1 MNWLAEVWLLYA
13 ATCSAAGWLFSFF
26 HILNAPAYFVLH
38 IFFFLFISLLYR
50 SQLKH
55 LFRLRTLH
63 KIRARFFPA
72 RRSHEHPLSLRR
84 LPPASFSLL
93 AFLALLAGSIYSPNN
108 FDALT
113 YRLPRV
119 LCWLQDNGWSWIHT
133 INVRLNNRATGFEWL
148 IAPQLSLLH
157 TDRFLFLLNYFSF
170 LFLPGL
176 LFCLLRE
183 CRAQARTAWL
193 WMWLFPTGY
202 GYLLQ
207 SSSICNDA
215 FATVYALS
223 ATTLVLRF
231 AHHRK
236 TRDLLFCLLSCAL
249 LTGAKASNLPLLL
262 PVFLLLIFSWKS
274 LLHAWRPILAITPA
288 LFLASLIPVAYLNW
302 KYCSDWTGTRLE
314 PPRFVSAPWIGLV
327 GNFGQTIAQNFSPPV
342 LPNARALDATL
353 QSLLPSFIREPLRL
367 DFEGGFTFGL
377 GELPTEASGLGFG
390 VSLCLLIASIMSLN
404 QWPLLWRTR
413 NLPIRIFLISAPLT
427 LVWFFTKT
435 ALAGISRVVL
445 PYFPIALA
453 FLLAAS
459 NWPRLHRSRLFT
471 LTVLLNLFL
480 AILTIVIDPSRPLW
494 PAQTLLSHSTS
505 SPLIEK
511 LRTRALSVYANYG
524 SRSDVFSPLRQL
536 LPPAVSEVG
545 FFNGG
550 DDPVSSLWKPYGS
563 LIVREV
569 TPKDNLAS
577 LQARGLHYIFAGE
590 RGLRENLSQTIEQW
604 ATDLHGSIVA
614 TAILHPS
621 VSRGAERWVLVL
633 LPAP

>member
-1 MNWLAEVWLLYA
+1 MPFCLEIWLLYA
-13 ATCSAAGWLFSFF
+13 ATCSAAGWILSYFRILNPPAYLALHALFITSIWFFYRTPLQKFF
-26 HILNAPAYFVLH
+26 HLG
-38 IFFFLFISLLYR
+38 
-50 SQLKH
+50 
-55 LFRLRTLH
+55 TLH
-63 KIRARFFPA
+63 KIKARFFPA
-72 RRSHEHPLSLRR
+72 RRSYENSLSLRR
-84 LPPASFSLL
+84 LLPASFFLV

-119 LCWLQDNGWSWIHT
+119 LYWLQDNGWSWLHT

-157 TDRFLFLLNYFSF
+157 TDRLLFLLNYFSF
-170 LFLPGL
+170 LLLPGL

-223 ATTLVLRF
+223 ATTLGLRF
-231 AHHRK
+231 SHHRK

-274 LLHAWRPILAITPA
+274 VLHAWRSILAITPP
-288 LFLASLIPVAYLNW
+288 LVFASLIPVAYLNW
-302 KYCSDWTGTRLE
+302 KNCGDWTGTRLE
-314 PPRFVSAPWIGLV
+314 TSRFVSTAWIGIV
-327 GNFGQTIAQNFSPPV
+327 GNFGQTLAQNFSPPV
-342 LPNARALDATL
+342 LPNARALDSAL
-353 QSLLPSFIREPLRL
+353 QSLLPSFIREPIRL

-390 VSLCLLIASIMSLN
+390 VSLCLLVALIMSLN
-404 QWPLLWRTR
+404 QWPLFWRTC
-413 NLPIRIFLISAPLT
+413 NLPMRIFLITGPLS
-427 LVWFFTKT
+427 LIWFFTKT
-435 ALAGISRVVL
+435 AIAGISRVVL

-453 FLLAAS
+453 FILAAS
-459 NWPRLHRSRLFT
+459 NWPRLHRSRFFR

-494 PAQTLLSHSTS
+494 PAQTVLSHSTS

-511 LRTRALSVYANYG
+511 LRNRALSVYANYG
-524 SRSDVFSPLRQL
+524 SRSDVFASLRQL
-536 LPPAVSEVG
+536 LPPNVSEIG

-550 DDPVSSLWKPYGS
+550 DDPISSLWKPYGS

-590 RGLRENLSQTIEQW
+590 RGLRENLPQTIEQW
-604 ATDLHGSIVA
+604 TTNLHASVVA
-614 TAILHPS
+614 TTILYPA
-621 VSRGAERWVLVL
+621 VSRGAEVWVLIL
-633 LPAP
+633 IP

>member
-1 MNWLAEVWLLYA
+1 MSFCLEIWLLYA

-26 HILNAPAYFVLH
+26 HILNGPAYLILH
-38 IFFFLFISLLYR
+38 IIFFIFISLLYR

-63 KIRARFFPA
+63 KIKARFFPA
-72 RRSHEHPLSLRR
+72 RRSYEHSFSLRR
-84 LPPASFSLL
+84 LLPASFLLL
-93 AFLALLAGSIYSPNN
+93 AFLALIAGCIYSPNN

-119 LCWLQDNGWSWIHT
+119 LYWLQDNGWSWLHT

-157 TDRFLFLLNYFSF
+157 TDRLLFLLNYFSF
-170 LFLPGL
+170 LLLPGL
-176 LFCLLRE
+176 LFCLLRQ
-183 CRAQARTAWL
+183 CRAQPRTAWL

-215 FATVYALS
+215 FATAYALS
-223 ATTLVLRF
+223 ATTLALRF
-231 AHHRK
+231 ARENK

-274 LLHAWRPILAITPA
+274 LLHAWRPLLAIILP
-288 LFLASLIPVAYLNW
+288 LILASLIPAAYLNW
-302 KYCSDWTGTRLE
+302 KYCGDWTGTRLE
-314 PPRFVSAPWIGLV
+314 SSRFVSAPWIGLV
-327 GNFGQTIAQNFSPPV
+327 GNFGQTLAHNFTPPV
-342 LPNARALDATL
+342 LPNARALDSAL

-390 VSLCLLIASIMSLN
+390 VSLCLLVASIISLS
-404 QWPLLWRTR
+404 QWPFYWRKC

-445 PYFPIALA
+445 PYFPIVLA
-453 FLLAAS
+453 FILAAS
-459 NWPRLHRSRLFT
+459 NWPRFHRSRLFR

-524 SRSDVFSPLRQL
+524 SRSDVFSPLRQI

-590 RGLRENLSQTIEQW
+590 RGLHENLSQTIEQW
-604 ATDLHGSIVA
+604 TINLRGSIVA
-614 TAILHPS
+614 TTILYPA
-621 VSRGAERWVLVL
+621 VSRGPEAWVLVL
-633 LPAP
+633 IP

>member
-1 MNWLAEVWLLYA
+1 MW
-13 ATCSAAGWLFSFF
+13 
-26 HILNAPAYFVLH
+26 VL
-38 IFFFLFISLLYR
+38 
-50 SQLKH
+50 
-55 LFRLRTLH
+55 
-63 KIRARFFPA
+63 
-72 RRSHEHPLSLRR
+72 
-84 LPPASFSLL
+84 
-93 AFLALLAGSIYSPNN
+93 
-108 FDALT
+108 
-113 YRLPRV
+113 
-119 LCWLQDNGWSWIHT
+119 
-133 INVRLNNRATGFEWL
+133 
-148 IAPQLSLLH
+148 
-157 TDRFLFLLNYFSF
+157 
-170 LFLPGL
+170 
-176 LFCLLRE
+176 
-183 CRAQARTAWL
+183 
-193 WMWLFPTGY
+193 PTGY

-223 ATTLVLRF
+223 ATTLALRF
-231 AHHRK
+231 ARDYK

-274 LLHAWRPILAITPA
+274 LLHVWRPILAITPA
-288 LFLASLIPVAYLNW
+288 LILVSLTPVAYLNW
-302 KYCSDWTGTRLE
+302 KYCGDWTGTRLE
-314 PPRFVSAPWIGLV
+314 TSRFVSAPWIGLV
-327 GNFGQTIAQNFSPPV
+327 GNFGQNLAQNFSPPV

-404 QWPLLWRTR
+404 QWPLYWRTC
-413 NLPIRIFLISAPLT
+413 NLPIRIFLISCPLA

-435 ALAGISRVVL
+435 AIAGISRVVL

-453 FLLAAS
+453 FILAAS
-459 NWPRLHRSRLFT
+459 NWPRLHRSRLFR

-494 PAQTLLSHSTS
+494 PAQTLLSHSIS

-569 TPKDNLAS
+569 TSKDNLTS

-604 ATDLHGSIVA
+604 TTNLRASIVA
-614 TAILHPS
+614 TTILYPA
-621 VSRGAERWVLVL
+621 VSRGPEVWVLIL
-633 LPAP
+633 IP

>member
-1 MNWLAEVWLLYA
+1 MPFCLEIWLLYA
-13 ATCSAAGWLFSFF
+13 ATCSAAGWILSYFR
-26 HILNAPAYFVLH
+26 ILNAPAYLAVH
-38 IFFFLFISLLYR
+38 FLFLTSICFFYR
-50 SQLKH
+50 TPLQKF
-55 LFRLRTLH
+55 FRLDTLH
-63 KIRARFFPA
+63 KTKARFFPS

-84 LPPASFSLL
+84 LLPASFFLL

-119 LCWLQDNGWSWIHT
+119 LYWLQDNGWSWLHT

-157 TDRFLFLLNYFSF
+157 TDRLLFFLNYLSF

-176 LFCLLRE
+176 LYCLLRE
-183 CRAQARTAWL
+183 CRAQARTAWF

-207 SSSICNDA
+207 AGSICNDA
-215 FATVYALS
+215 FATAYALS
-223 ATTLVLRF
+223 ATTLALRF
-231 AHHRK
+231 ARHRK
-236 TRDLLFCLLSCAL
+236 TRDLLFCLISCAL

-262 PVFLLLIFSWKS
+262 PVFLLLIFSWKT
-274 LLHAWRPILAITPA
+274 LLHAWRPLLAITLP
-288 LFLASLIPVAYLNW
+288 LIFASLIPAAYLNW
-302 KYCSDWTGTRLE
+302 KYCGDWTGTRLE
-314 PPRFVSAPWIGLV
+314 TSRFVSAPWIGLV
-327 GNFGQTIAQNFSPPV
+327 GNFGQTLAQNFSPTV
-342 LPNARALDATL
+342 LPNARALDSTL
-353 QSLLPSFIREPLRL
+353 QSFLPSSIREPLRL

-390 VSLCLLIASIMSLN
+390 LSLLLLIASIFSIPS
-404 QWPLLWRTR
+404 WHRYWRQSP
-413 NLPIRIFLISAPLT
+413 LPIRLFLIAGPISLI
-427 LVWFFTKT
+427 WFFTKT
-435 ALAGISRVVL
+435 ALAGISRIVL

-453 FLLAAS
+453 FILAAS
-459 NWPRLHRSRLFT
+459 NWSRLHRSRFFR

-480 AILTIVIDPSRPLW
+480 AILTIVVDPSRPLW
-494 PAQTLLSHSTS
+494 PAQTLLSHSNS
-505 SPLIEK
+505 FPLIEK

-524 SRSDVFSPLRQL
+524 SRSDVFSSLRPLI
-536 LPPAVSEVG
+536 PPAVSEVG

-577 LQARGLHYIFAGE
+577 IQARGLHYIFAGE
-590 RGLRENLSQTIEQW
+590 RGLRENRSQTIEEW
-604 ATDLHGSIVA
+604 ATDLHASIVA
-614 TAILHPS
+614 TATLHPS
-621 VSRGAERWVLVL
+621 VSRGPEVWALIL
-633 LPAP
+633 IP

>member
-1 MNWLAEVWLLYA
+1 MSFCLEIWLLYA

-26 HILNAPAYFVLH
+26 HILNGPAYLVLH
-38 IFFFLFISLLYR
+38 IFFFLSISLLYR
-50 SQLKH
+50 SQLKS
-55 LFRLRTLH
+55 LFRLRALH
-63 KIRARFFPA
+63 KIRARFFTV
-72 RRSHEHPLSLRR
+72 RRSHEHTLSLRR
-84 LPPASFSLL
+84 LLPASFF
-93 AFLALLAGSIYSPNN
+93 FLALLSLFAGTIYPPNN

-119 LCWLQDNGWSWIHT
+119 LNWLQDNGWSWLHT

-157 TDRFLFLLNYFSF
+157 TDRLLFLLNYFSF
-170 LFLPGL
+170 LLLPGL

-183 CRAQARTAWL
+183 CRAQARAAWL
-193 WMWLFPTGY
+193 WMWVLPTGY

-215 FATVYALS
+215 FATAYALS
-223 ATTLVLRF
+223 ATTLTLRF
-231 AHHRK
+231 ARENK

-262 PVFLLLIFSWKS
+262 PVFLLLIFCWKS
-274 LLHAWRPILAITPA
+274 LLHAWRPLLAIILPLILASFIPA
-288 LFLASLIPVAYLNW
+288 AYLNW
-302 KYCSDWTGTRLE
+302 KYCGDWTGTRLE
-314 PPRFVSAPWIGLV
+314 PSRFVSAPWIGLV
-327 GNFGQTIAQNFSPPV
+327 GNFGQTLAQNFSPPV
-342 LPNARALDATL
+342 LPNARALDSAL
-353 QSLLPSFIREPLRL
+353 QSLLPYFIREPLRL

-404 QWPLLWRTR
+404 QWPLYWRTC
-413 NLPIRIFLISAPLT
+413 NLSVRIFLISCPLA
-427 LVWFFTKT
+427 LIWFFTKT
-435 ALAGISRVVL
+435 AIAGISRVVL

-453 FLLAAS
+453 FILAAS
-459 NWPRLHRSRLFT
+459 NWPRLHRSRLFR

-577 LQARGLHYIFAGE
+577 IQSRGLHYIFAGE
-590 RGLRENLSQTIEQW
+590 RGLRENRSQTIEEW
-604 ATDLHGSIVA
+604 ATDLHGSIIA
-614 TAILHPS
+614 TTTLYPA
-621 VSRGAERWVLVL
+621 VSRGPEVWVLIL
-633 LPAP
+633 IP

>member
-1 MNWLAEVWLLYA
+1 
-13 ATCSAAGWLFSFF
+13 
-26 HILNAPAYFVLH
+26 
-38 IFFFLFISLLYR
+38 
-50 SQLKH
+50 
-55 LFRLRTLH
+55 
-63 KIRARFFPA
+63 
-72 RRSHEHPLSLRR
+72 
-84 LPPASFSLL
+84 
-93 AFLALLAGSIYSPNN
+93 
-108 FDALT
+108 
-113 YRLPRV
+113 
-119 LCWLQDNGWSWIHT
+119 
-133 INVRLNNRATGFEWL
+133 
-148 IAPQLSLLH
+148 
-157 TDRFLFLLNYFSF
+157 
-170 LFLPGL
+170 
-176 LFCLLRE
+176 
-183 CRAQARTAWL
+183 
-193 WMWLFPTGY
+193 MWLFPTGY

-231 AHHRK
+231 AHHRNI
-236 TRDLLFCLLSCAL
+236 RDLLFCSLSCAL

-262 PVFLLLIFSWKS
+262 PVFLLLIFSLKS
-274 LLHAWRPILAITPA
+274 VLHAWRPILVITPP
-288 LFLASLIPVAYLNW
+288 LILASLIPVAYLNW
-302 KYCSDWTGTRLE
+302 KYCGDWTGTRLE

-342 LPNARALDATL
+342 LPNARALDSAI

-390 VSLCLLIASIMSLN
+390 ISLCLLVASIISLN
-404 QWPLLWRTR
+404 QWPFYWHKC
-413 NLPIRIFLISAPLT
+413 NLPIRIFLISGSLT

-435 ALAGISRVVL
+435 AIAGVSRVVL

-453 FLLAAS
+453 FILAAS
-459 NWPRLHRSRLFT
+459 NWSRLHRSRLFR

-494 PAQTLLSHSTS
+494 PAQILLSHSTS
-505 SPLIEK
+505 SPPIEK
-511 LRTRALSVYANYG
+511 LRTRALSVYSNYG
-524 SRSDVFSPLRQL
+524 SRSDVFSPLRPL
-536 LPPAVSEVG
+536 LPPSVSEVG

-590 RGLRENLSQTIEQW
+590 RGLRDNRSQTIEEW
-604 ATDLHGSIVA
+604 ATDLHGSIIA
-614 TAILHPS
+614 TTTLHPA
-621 VSRGAERWVLVL
+621 VSRGPERWVLVL
-633 LPAP
+633 LPTP

>member
-1 MNWLAEVWLLYA
+1 MPFCLEIWLLYA
-13 ATCSAAGWLFSFF
+13 ATCSAAGWILSYFRILNPPAYLALHALFITSIWFFYRTPLQKFF
-26 HILNAPAYFVLH
+26 HLG
-38 IFFFLFISLLYR
+38 
-50 SQLKH
+50 
-55 LFRLRTLH
+55 TLH
-63 KIRARFFPA
+63 KIKARFFPA
-72 RRSHEHPLSLRR
+72 RRSYENSLSLRR
-84 LPPASFSLL
+84 LLPASFFLV

-119 LCWLQDNGWSWIHT
+119 LYWLQDNGWSWLHT

-157 TDRFLFLLNYFSF
+157 TDRLLFLLNYFSF
-170 LFLPGL
+170 LLLPGL

-223 ATTLVLRF
+223 ATTLGLRF
-231 AHHRK
+231 SHHRK

-262 PVFLLLIFSWKS
+262 SVFLLLIFSWKS
-274 LLHAWRPILAITPA
+274 VLHAWRSILAITPP
-288 LFLASLIPVAYLNW
+288 LVFASLIPVAYLNW
-302 KYCSDWTGTRLE
+302 KNCGDWTGTRLE
-314 PPRFVSAPWIGLV
+314 TSRFVSTAWIGIV
-327 GNFGQTIAQNFSPPV
+327 GNFGQTLAQNFSPPV
-342 LPNARALDATL
+342 LPNARALDSAL

-390 VSLCLLIASIMSLN
+390 VSLCLLVALIMSLN
-404 QWPLLWRTR
+404 QWPLFWRTC
-413 NLPIRIFLISAPLT
+413 NLPIRFFLITGPLS
-427 LVWFFTKT
+427 LIWFFTKT
-435 ALAGISRVVL
+435 AIAGISRVVL

-453 FLLAAS
+453 FILAAS
-459 NWPRLHRSRLFT
+459 NWPRLHRSRFFR

-494 PAQTLLSHSTS
+494 PAQTVLSHSTS

-511 LRTRALSVYANYG
+511 LRNRALSVYANYG
-524 SRSDVFSPLRQL
+524 SRSDVFASLRQL
-536 LPPAVSEVG
+536 LPPNVSEIG

-550 DDPVSSLWKPYGS
+550 DDPISSLWKPYGS

-590 RGLRENLSQTIEQW
+590 RGLRENLPQTIEQW
-604 ATDLHGSIVA
+604 TTNLHASVVA
-614 TAILHPS
+614 TTILYPA
-621 VSRGAERWVLVL
+621 VSRGAEVWVLIL
-633 LPAP
+633 IP

>member
-1 MNWLAEVWLLYA
+1 MPFCLEIWLLYA

-26 HILNAPAYFVLH
+26 RILNAPAYLVLH
-38 IFFFLFISLLYR
+38 IFFFISIALLYR
-50 SQLKH
+50 SQLEY
-55 LFRLRTLH
+55 LFRPRTLY

-72 RRSHEHPLSLRR
+72 RRSCENFLSLRR
-84 LPPASFSLL
+84 LLPASFFLV

-119 LCWLQDNGWSWIHT
+119 LYWLQDNGWSWLHT

-148 IAPQLSLLH
+148 IAPQLSLFH
-157 TDRFLFLLNYFSF
+157 TDRLLFLLNYFPF

-183 CRAQARTAWL
+183 CRAQTRTAWL

-223 ATTLVLRF
+223 ATTLALRF
-231 AHHRK
+231 ARENK

-262 PVFLLLIFSWKS
+262 PVFLLIIFCWKS
-274 LLHAWRPILAITPA
+274 LLHAWRPLLAIILPLILASFIPA
-288 LFLASLIPVAYLNW
+288 AYLNW
-302 KYCSDWTGTRLE
+302 KYCGDWTGTRLE
-314 PPRFVSAPWIGLV
+314 PSRFVSAPWIGLV
-327 GNFGQTIAQNFSPPV
+327 GNFGQTLAQNFSPPV
-342 LPNARALDATL
+342 LPNARVLDATL
-353 QSLLPSFIREPLRL
+353 QSLIPFRIHEPLRTN
-367 DFEGGFTFGL
+367 FEGGFTFGL

-390 VSLCLLIASIMSLN
+390 VSLCLLVASIMSLN
-404 QWPLLWRTR
+404 QWPLFWRTC
-413 NLPIRIFLISAPLT
+413 NLPIRIFLITGPLS
-427 LVWFFTKT
+427 LAWFFTQT
-435 ALAGISRVVL
+435 SLSGISRVVL

-453 FLLAAS
+453 FVLAAS
-459 NWPRLHRSRLFT
+459 NWSRLHRSRLFT
-471 LTVLLNLFL
+471 LSVLLNLFL
-480 AILTIVIDPSRPLW
+480 AIFTIVLDPSRPLW

-536 LPPAVSEVG
+536 LPPNVSEVG
-545 FFNGG
+545 FFNGR

-569 TPKDNLAS
+569 TPNDNLS
-577 LQARGLHYIFAGE
+577 TLQARRLHYIFAGE

-604 ATDLHGSIVA
+604 TTDLRGSIVA
-614 TAILHPS
+614 TTVLHPA

>member
-1 MNWLAEVWLLYA
+1 MPFCLEIWLLYA
-13 ATCSAAGWLFSFF
+13 ATCSAAGWILSYFR
-26 HILNAPAYFVLH
+26 ILNAPAYLAVHALFLTS
-38 IFFFLFISLLYR
+38 IWFFYR
-50 SQLKH
+50 TPLKKF
-55 LFRLRTLH
+55 FRIPTLH
-63 KIRARFFPA
+63 KTKVRFFPT
-72 RRSHEHPLSLRR
+72 RRSTEHPLSLRR
-84 LPPASFSLL
+84 LLPASFFLL

-119 LCWLQDNGWSWIHT
+119 LYWLQDNGWSWLHT

-157 TDRFLFLLNYFSF
+157 TDRLLFLLNYFSF
-170 LFLPGL
+170 LLLPGL

-193 WMWLFPTGY
+193 WMWVLPTGY

-223 ATTLVLRF
+223 ATTLALRF
-231 AHHRK
+231 GRDYK

-262 PVFLLLIFSWKS
+262 PVFLLLIFCWKS
-274 LLHAWRPILAITPA
+274 LLHAWRPLLAIILPLILASFIPA
-288 LFLASLIPVAYLNW
+288 AYLNW
-302 KYCSDWTGTRLE
+302 KYCGDWTGTRLE
-314 PPRFVSAPWIGLV
+314 PSRFVSAPWIGLV
-327 GNFGQTIAQNFSPPV
+327 GNFGQTLAQNFSPPV

-353 QSLLPSFIREPLRL
+353 QSLLPYFIREPLRL

-404 QWPLLWRTR
+404 QWPLYWRTC
-413 NLPIRIFLISAPLT
+413 NLSVRIFLISCPLA

-435 ALAGISRVVL
+435 AIAGISRVVL

-453 FLLAAS
+453 FILAAS
-459 NWPRLHRSRLFT
+459 NWPRLHRSRLFC
-471 LTVLLNLFL
+471 LAVLLNLFL

-524 SRSDVFSPLRQL
+524 SRSDVFSPLRKL

-563 LIVREV
+563 LIVHEV
-569 TPKDNLAS
+569 TPKDNLTS

-604 ATDLHGSIVA
+604 TTDLRASIVA
-614 TAILHPS
+614 TTILYPA
-621 VSRGAERWVLVL
+621 VSRGPEVWVLIL
-633 LPAP
+633 IP

>member
-1 MNWLAEVWLLYA
+1 
-13 ATCSAAGWLFSFF
+13 
-26 HILNAPAYFVLH
+26 
-38 IFFFLFISLLYR
+38 
-50 SQLKH
+50 
-55 LFRLRTLH
+55 
-63 KIRARFFPA
+63 
-72 RRSHEHPLSLRR
+72 
-84 LPPASFSLL
+84 
-93 AFLALLAGSIYSPNN
+93 
-108 FDALT
+108 
-113 YRLPRV
+113 
-119 LCWLQDNGWSWIHT
+119 
-133 INVRLNNRATGFEWL
+133 
-148 IAPQLSLLH
+148 
-157 TDRFLFLLNYFSF
+157 
-170 LFLPGL
+170 
-176 LFCLLRE
+176 
-183 CRAQARTAWL
+183 
-193 WMWLFPTGY
+193 MWLFPTGY

-223 ATTLVLRF
+223 ATTLALRF
-231 AHHRK
+231 TRNYK

-274 LLHAWRPILAITPA
+274 VLHAWCSILAITPP
-288 LFLASLIPVAYLNW
+288 LIFASLIPAAYLNW
-302 KYCSDWTGTRLE
+302 KYCGDWTGTRLE
-314 PPRFVSAPWIGLV
+314 PSRFVSAPWIGLL

-342 LPNARALDATL
+342 LPNARALDSAL
-353 QSLLPSFIREPLRL
+353 QSLLPSFIREPLRS

-404 QWPLLWRTR
+404 QWPLFWRTR

-427 LVWFFTKT
+427 LAWFFTKT

-453 FLLAAS
+453 FILAAS
-459 NWPRLHRSRLFT
+459 NWSRLHRSRLFT
-471 LTVLLNLFL
+471 LSVLLNLFL

-536 LPPAVSEVG
+536 LPPSVSEVG
-545 FFNGG
+545 FFNGR

-569 TPKDNLAS
+569 TPKDNLTS
-577 LQARGLHYIFAGE
+577 LQARGLYYIFAGE

-604 ATDLHGSIVA
+604 TTDLRGSIVA
-614 TAILHPS
+614 TTILHPS

-633 LPAP
+633 LPSP

>member
-1 MNWLAEVWLLYA
+1 MPFCLEIWLLYA

-26 HILNAPAYFVLH
+26 HILNGSAYLILH
-38 IFFFLFISLLYR
+38 IIFFISIFLLYR
-50 SQLKH
+50 FQLKH
-55 LFRLRTLH
+55 LFCLRTLH

-72 RRSHEHPLSLRR
+72 RRSHEHPLSLR
-84 LPPASFSLL
+84 LILPASFFLV

-119 LCWLQDNGWSWIHT
+119 LNWLQDNGWSWIHT

-148 IAPQLSLLH
+148 IAPQLSLFH
-157 TDRFLFLLNYFSF
+157 TDRLLFLLNYLSF
-170 LFLPGL
+170 LLLPGL

-183 CRAQARTAWL
+183 CRARVRNAWL
-193 WMWLFPTGY
+193 WMWTFPTGY

-207 SSSICNDA
+207 AGSICNDA

-223 ATTLVLRF
+223 ATTLALRF
-231 AHHRK
+231 AREYK
-236 TRDLLFCLLSCAL
+236 TPDLLFCLLSCAL

-274 LLHAWRPILAITPA
+274 LLHAWRPLIAIILPLI
-288 LFLASLIPVAYLNW
+288 LASLIPAAYLNW
-302 KYCSDWTGTRLE
+302 KYCGDWTGTRLE
-314 PPRFVSAPWIGLV
+314 PSRFVSAPWIGLV
-327 GNFGQTIAQNFSPPV
+327 GNFGQTLAQNFSPPI
-342 LPNARALDATL
+342 LPSARALDSIL
-353 QSLLPSFIREPLRL
+353 QSLLPYFIREPLRL

-390 VSLCLLIASIMSLN
+390 LSLLLLIASIFSI
-404 QWPLLWRTR
+404 PSWRR
-413 NLPIRIFLISAPLT
+413 YWRQSPLPIRIFLITGPISLI
-427 LVWFFTKT
+427 WFFTKT
-435 ALAGISRVVL
+435 AIAGISRVVL

-453 FLLAAS
+453 FILAAS
-459 NWPRLHRSRLFT
+459 NWSRLHRSRLFR

-480 AILTIVIDPSRPLW
+480 AILTIVTDPSRPLW

-505 SPLIEK
+505 SPPIEK
-511 LRTRALSVYANYG
+511 LRTRALSVYSNYG
-524 SRSDVFSPLRQL
+524 SRSDVFSPLRPL
-536 LPPAVSEVG
+536 LPPSVSEVG

-563 LIVREV
+563 LTVREV

-590 RGLRENLSQTIEQW
+590 RGLRDNRSQTIEEW
-604 ATDLHGSIVA
+604 ATDLHGSIIA
-614 TAILHPS
+614 TTTLHPA
-621 VSRGAERWVLVL
+621 VSRGAERWVLIL
-633 LPAP
+633 IP

>member
-1 MNWLAEVWLLYA
+1 MPFCLEIWLLYA
-13 ATCSAAGWLFSFF
+13 ATCSAAGWILSYFRILNPPAYLALHALFITSIWFFYRTPLQKFF
-26 HILNAPAYFVLH
+26 HLG
-38 IFFFLFISLLYR
+38 
-50 SQLKH
+50 
-55 LFRLRTLH
+55 TLH
-63 KIRARFFPA
+63 KIKARFFPA
-72 RRSHEHPLSLRR
+72 RRSYENSLSLRR
-84 LPPASFSLL
+84 LLPASFFLV

-119 LCWLQDNGWSWIHT
+119 LCWLQDNGWSWLHT

-157 TDRFLFLLNYFSF
+157 TDRLLFLLNYFSF
-170 LFLPGL
+170 LLLPGL

-223 ATTLVLRF
+223 ATTLGLRF
-231 AHHRK
+231 SHHRK

-274 LLHAWRPILAITPA
+274 VLHAWRSILAITPP
-288 LFLASLIPVAYLNW
+288 LVFASLIPVAYLNW
-302 KYCSDWTGTRLE
+302 KNCGDWTGTRLE
-314 PPRFVSAPWIGLV
+314 TSRFVSTAWIGIV
-327 GNFGQTIAQNFSPPV
+327 GNFGQTLAQNFSPPV
-342 LPNARALDATL
+342 LPNARALDSAL

-390 VSLCLLIASIMSLN
+390 VSLCLLVALIMSLN
-404 QWPLLWRTR
+404 QWPLFWRTC
-413 NLPIRIFLISAPLT
+413 NLPIRFFLITGPLS
-427 LVWFFTKT
+427 LIWFFTKT
-435 ALAGISRVVL
+435 AIAGISRVVL

-453 FLLAAS
+453 FILAAS
-459 NWPRLHRSRLFT
+459 NWPRLHRSRFFR

-494 PAQTLLSHSTS
+494 PAQTVLSHSTS

-511 LRTRALSVYANYG
+511 LRNRALSVYANYG
-524 SRSDVFSPLRQL
+524 SRSDVFASLRQL
-536 LPPAVSEVG
+536 LPPNVSEIG

-550 DDPVSSLWKPYGS
+550 DDPISSLWKPYGS

-590 RGLRENLSQTIEQW
+590 RGLRENLPQTIEQW
-604 ATDLHGSIVA
+604 TTNLHASVVA
-614 TAILHPS
+614 TTILYPA
-621 VSRGAERWVLVL
+621 VSRGAEVWVLIL
-633 LPAP
+633 IP

>member
-1 MNWLAEVWLLYA
+1 MSFCLEIWLLYA
-13 ATCSAAGWLFSFF
+13 ATCSAAGWILSYFR
-26 HILNAPAYFVLH
+26 ILNPPAYLVVH
-38 IFFFLFISLLYR
+38 FLFLTSICFFYR
-50 SQLKH
+50 TPLQKF
-55 LFRLRTLH
+55 FRLRTLH
-63 KIRARFFPA
+63 KTKARFFPA

-84 LPPASFSLL
+84 LLPASFFLL
-93 AFLALLAGSIYSPNN
+93 AFLTLLAGSVYSPNN

-119 LCWLQDNGWSWIHT
+119 LYWLQDNGWSWLHT

-157 TDRFLFLLNYFSF
+157 TDRLLFFLNYLSF

-176 LFCLLRE
+176 LYCLLRE
-183 CRAQARTAWL
+183 CRSQARTAWL

-207 SSSICNDA
+207 SSSTCNDA

-223 ATTLVLRF
+223 ATTLALRF

-262 PVFLLLIFSWKS
+262 SVFLLLIFSWKA
-274 LLHAWRPILAITPA
+274 LLRSWRP
-288 LFLASLIPVAYLNW
+288 LFASTLPLILASLIPAAYLNW
-302 KYCSDWTGTRLE
+302 KYCGDWTGTRLE
-314 PPRFVSAPWIGLV
+314 PSRFVSAPWIGLV
-327 GNFGQTIAQNFSPPV
+327 GNFGQVLAQNFSPPV
-342 LPNARALDATL
+342 LPNARALDSTL

-390 VSLCLLIASIMSLN
+390 LSLLLLIASIFSIPS
-404 QWPLLWRTR
+404 WHRYWRQSP
-413 NLPIRIFLISAPLT
+413 LPIRLFLIAGPTSLI
-427 LVWFFTKT
+427 WFFTKT
-435 ALAGISRVVL
+435 ALSGISRVVL

-453 FLLAAS
+453 FILAAS
-459 NWPRLHRSRLFT
+459 NWPRLHRSRLFR
-471 LTVLLNLFL
+471 LTIFLNLFL

-511 LRTRALSVYANYG
+511 LRTRALSVYSNYG
-524 SRSDVFSPLRQL
+524 SRSDVFLPLRPL

-563 LIVREV
+563 LIIREV

-577 LQARGLHYIFAGE
+577 LQARGLRYIFAGD
-590 RGLRENLSQTIEQW
+590 RGLGETRSQTIEEW
-604 ATDLHGSIVA
+604 ATDLHASIVA
-614 TAILHPS
+614 ATIIHPS
-621 VSRGAERWVLVL
+621 VSRGAERWVLLL
-633 LPAP
+633 LPTP

>member
-1 MNWLAEVWLLYA
+1 
-13 ATCSAAGWLFSFF
+13 
-26 HILNAPAYFVLH
+26 
-38 IFFFLFISLLYR
+38 
-50 SQLKH
+50 
-55 LFRLRTLH
+55 
-63 KIRARFFPA
+63 
-72 RRSHEHPLSLRR
+72 
-84 LPPASFSLL
+84 
-93 AFLALLAGSIYSPNN
+93 
-108 FDALT
+108 
-113 YRLPRV
+113 
-119 LCWLQDNGWSWIHT
+119 
-133 INVRLNNRATGFEWL
+133 
-148 IAPQLSLLH
+148 
-157 TDRFLFLLNYFSF
+157 
-170 LFLPGL
+170 
-176 LFCLLRE
+176 
-183 CRAQARTAWL
+183 
-193 WMWLFPTGY
+193 MWLFPTGY

-223 ATTLVLRF
+223 ATTLGLRF
-231 AHHRK
+231 SHHRK

-274 LLHAWRPILAITPA
+274 VLHAWRSILAFTPP
-288 LFLASLIPVAYLNW
+288 LVFASLIPVAYLNW
-302 KYCSDWTGTRLE
+302 KNCGDWTGTRLE
-314 PPRFVSAPWIGLV
+314 TSRFVSTAWIGMV
-327 GNFGQTIAQNFSPPV
+327 GNFSQTLAQNFSPPV
-342 LPNARALDATL
+342 LPNARALDSAL

-390 VSLCLLIASIMSLN
+390 VSLCLLVALIMSLN
-404 QWPLLWRTR
+404 QWPLFWRTC
-413 NLPIRIFLISAPLT
+413 NLPIRFFLITGPLS
-427 LVWFFTKT
+427 LIWFFTKT
-435 ALAGISRVVL
+435 AIAGISRVVL

-453 FLLAAS
+453 FILAAS
-459 NWPRLHRSRLFT
+459 NWPRLHRSRLFR

-494 PAQTLLSHSTS
+494 PAQTLLSHSTA

-590 RGLRENLSQTIEQW
+590 GGLRENLSQSIEQW
-604 ATDLHGSIVA
+604 TTDLRGSVVA
-614 TAILHPS
+614 TTILHPA

>member
-1 MNWLAEVWLLYA
+1 MSFCLEIWLLYA
-13 ATCSAAGWLFSFF
+13 ATCSAAGWILSYFR
-26 HILNAPAYFVLH
+26 ILNAPAHLAVH
-38 IFFFLFISLLYR
+38 FLFLTSICFFYR
-50 SQLKH
+50 TPLKKF
-55 LFRLRTLH
+55 FRLGSLH
-63 KIRARFFPA
+63 KIKARFFPT

-84 LPPASFSLL
+84 LLPASFFLL
-93 AFLALLAGSIYSPNN
+93 AFLALLAGFIYSPNN

-119 LCWLQDNGWSWIHT
+119 LYWLQDSGWSWIHT

-157 TDRFLFLLNYFSF
+157 TDRLLFFLNYFSF
-170 LFLPGL
+170 LLLPGL

-183 CRAQARTAWL
+183 CQAQARTAWP

-223 ATTLVLRF
+223 ATTLALRF
-231 AHHRK
+231 ARDRK

-262 PVFLLLIFSWKS
+262 PVFLLLIFCWKS
-274 LLHAWRPILAITPA
+274 LLHAWRPLLAIILPLILASFIPA
-288 LFLASLIPVAYLNW
+288 AYLNW
-302 KYCSDWTGTRLE
+302 KYCGDWTGTRLE
-314 PPRFVSAPWIGLV
+314 PSRFVSTPWIGLV
-327 GNFGQTIAQNFSPPV
+327 GNFGQTLAQNFSPPV
-342 LPNARALDATL
+342 LPNARALDSAL
-353 QSLLPSFIREPLRL
+353 QSLLPYFIREPLRL
-367 DFEGGFTFGL
+367 DFEGGFNFGL
-377 GELPTEASGLGFG
+377 GELPTDASGLGFG
-390 VSLCLLIASIMSLN
+390 VSLCLLVASIISLS
-404 QWPLLWRTR
+404 QWPFYWRKC

-453 FLLAAS
+453 FIIAAP
-459 NWPRLHRSRLFT
+459 NWPRFHCSRLFR

-511 LRTRALSVYANYG
+511 LRTRALSVYTNYG

-536 LPPAVSEVG
+536 LPPNVSKVG
-545 FFNGG
+545 FFNGR

-569 TPKDNLAS
+569 TPNDNLTS

-604 ATDLHGSIVA
+604 TTDLRASIVA
-614 TAILHPS
+614 TTILYPA
-621 VSRGAERWVLVL
+621 VSRGPEVWVLIL
-633 LPAP
+633 IP

>member
-1 MNWLAEVWLLYA
+1 MSFCLEIWLLYA

-26 HILNAPAYFVLH
+26 HILNAPAYLVLH
-38 IFFFLFISLLYR
+38 IFFFISIALLYR
-50 SQLKH
+50 SQLEY
-55 LFRLRTLH
+55 LFRPRTLR

-72 RRSHEHPLSLRR
+72 RRSHEHPLSLRLL
-84 LPPASFSLL
+84 LPAAFFLL
-93 AFLALLAGSIYSPNN
+93 AFLALIAGSIYSPNN

-119 LCWLQDNGWSWIHT
+119 LNWLQDNGWSWLHT

-157 TDRFLFLLNYFSF
+157 TDRLLFLLNYFSF
-170 LFLPGL
+170 LLLPGL
-176 LFCLLRE
+176 LFCLLRG

-193 WMWLFPTGY
+193 WMWVLPTGY

-215 FATVYALS
+215 FATAYALS
-223 ATTLVLRF
+223 ATTLALRF
-231 AHHRK
+231 ARENK
-236 TRDLLFCLLSCAL
+236 TRDLLFCLISCAL

-262 PVFLLLIFSWKS
+262 PVFLLLIFCWKS
-274 LLHAWRPILAITPA
+274 LLHAWRPLLAIILPLILAS
-288 LFLASLIPVAYLNW
+288 FIPVAYLNW
-302 KYCSDWTGTRLE
+302 KYCGDWTGTRLE
-314 PPRFVSAPWIGLV
+314 PPRFVSAPWIGLL

-342 LPNARALDATL
+342 LPNARVLDSAL
-353 QSLLPSFIREPLRL
+353 QSLFPYFIREPLRS

-390 VSLCLLIASIMSLN
+390 VSLCLLVASIMSLN
-404 QWPLLWRTR
+404 QWPLYWRTC
-413 NLPIRIFLISAPLT
+413 NLSLRIFLISCPLA

-435 ALAGISRVVL
+435 AIAGISRVVL

-459 NWPRLHRSRLFT
+459 NWPRLHRSRLFRM
-471 LTVLLNLFL
+471 TVLLNLFL

-550 DDPVSSLWKPYGS
+550 DDPISSLWKPYGS

-569 TPKDNLAS
+569 TPKDNLTS

-604 ATDLHGSIVA
+604 TINLRGSIVA
-614 TAILHPS
+614 TTILYPA
-621 VSRGAERWVLVL
+621 VSRGPEAWVLVL
-633 LPAP
+633 IP

>member
-1 MNWLAEVWLLYA
+1 
-13 ATCSAAGWLFSFF
+13 
-26 HILNAPAYFVLH
+26 
-38 IFFFLFISLLYR
+38 
-50 SQLKH
+50 
-55 LFRLRTLH
+55 
-63 KIRARFFPA
+63 
-72 RRSHEHPLSLRR
+72 
-84 LPPASFSLL
+84 
-93 AFLALLAGSIYSPNN
+93 
-108 FDALT
+108 
-113 YRLPRV
+113 
-119 LCWLQDNGWSWIHT
+119 
-133 INVRLNNRATGFEWL
+133 
-148 IAPQLSLLH
+148 
-157 TDRFLFLLNYFSF
+157 
-170 LFLPGL
+170 
-176 LFCLLRE
+176 
-183 CRAQARTAWL
+183 
-193 WMWLFPTGY
+193 MWLFPTGY

-223 ATTLVLRF
+223 ATTLGLRF
-231 AHHRK
+231 SHHRK

-274 LLHAWRPILAITPA
+274 VLHAWRSILAFTPP
-288 LFLASLIPVAYLNW
+288 LVFASLIPVAYLNW
-302 KYCSDWTGTRLE
+302 KNCGDWTGTRLE
-314 PPRFVSAPWIGLV
+314 TSRFVSTAWIGIV
-327 GNFGQTIAQNFSPPV
+327 GNFSQTLAQNFSPPV
-342 LPNARALDATL
+342 LPNARALDSAL

-390 VSLCLLIASIMSLN
+390 LSLLFLIASIFSIPSWRRYWR
-404 QWPLLWRTR
+404 QSPLL
-413 NLPIRIFLISAPLT
+413 IRLFLIAGPTSLI
-427 LVWFFTKT
+427 WFFTKT
-435 ALAGISRVVL
+435 ALSGISRVVL

-453 FLLAAS
+453 FILAAS
-459 NWPRLHRSRLFT
+459 NWPRLHRSRLFR

-494 PAQTLLSHSTS
+494 PAQTVLSHSTS

-511 LRTRALSVYANYG
+511 LRTRALSVYTNYG

-536 LPPAVSEVG
+536 LPPNVSEVG

-550 DDPVSSLWKPYGS
+550 DDPVSSLWKPYSS

-590 RGLRENLSQTIEQW
+590 GGLRENLSQSIEQW
-604 ATDLHGSIVA
+604 TTDLRGSVVA
-614 TAILHPS
+614 TTILHPA

>member
-1 MNWLAEVWLLYA
+1 MSFCLEIWLLYA

-26 HILNAPAYFVLH
+26 HILNAPAYLVLH
-38 IFFFLFISLLYR
+38 IFFFISIALLYR
-50 SQLKH
+50 SQLEY
-55 LFRLRTLH
+55 LFRPRTLR
-63 KIRARFFPA
+63 KIGARFFPD
-72 RRSHEHPLSLRR
+72 RRSHEHPLSLRLL
-84 LPPASFSLL
+84 LPAAFFLL
-93 AFLALLAGSIYSPNN
+93 AFLALIAGSIYSPNN

-119 LCWLQDNGWSWIHT
+119 LHWLQDSGWSWLHT

-148 IAPQLSLLH
+148 IVPQLSVLH
-157 TDRFLFLLNYFSF
+157 TDRLLFLLNYFSF
-170 LFLPGL
+170 LLLPGL
-176 LFCLLRE
+176 LFNLLRE
-183 CRAQARTAWL
+183 CRGQARAAWL

-231 AHHRK
+231 ARHRK

-262 PVFLLLIFSWKS
+262 PVFLLLIFCWKS
-274 LLHAWRPILAITPA
+274 LLHAWRPLLAIILPLILASFIPA
-288 LFLASLIPVAYLNW
+288 AYLNW
-302 KYCSDWTGTRLE
+302 KYCGDWTGTRLE
-314 PPRFVSAPWIGLV
+314 PSRFVSAPWIGLV
-327 GNFGQTIAQNFSPPV
+327 GNFGQNLAQNFSPPV

-353 QSLLPSFIREPLRL
+353 QSLLPSFIHEPLRL

-404 QWPLLWRTR
+404 QWPLYWRTC
-413 NLPIRIFLISAPLT
+413 NFSVRIFLISCPLA

-435 ALAGISRVVL
+435 AIAGISRVVL

-453 FLLAAS
+453 FILAAS
-459 NWPRLHRSRLFT
+459 NWPRLHRSRLFR

-494 PAQTLLSHSTS
+494 PAQTLLSHSTA

-577 LQARGLHYIFAGE
+577 IQSRGLHYIFAGE
-590 RGLRENLSQTIEQW
+590 RGLHETRSQTIEEW
-604 ATDLHGSIVA
+604 TTDLRGSVVA
-614 TAILHPS
+614 TTILHPA
-621 VSRGAERWVLVL
+621 VSRGAERWVLIL
-633 LPAP
+633 IP

>member
-1 MNWLAEVWLLYA
+1 MSFCLEIWLLYA
-13 ATCSAAGWLFSFF
+13 ATCSAAGWILSYFR
-26 HILNAPAYFVLH
+26 ILNPPAYLVVH
-38 IFFFLFISLLYR
+38 FLFLTSICFFYR
-50 SQLKH
+50 TPLQKF
-55 LFRLRTLH
+55 FRLRTLH
-63 KIRARFFPA
+63 KTKARFFPA

-84 LPPASFSLL
+84 LLPASFFLL
-93 AFLALLAGSIYSPNN
+93 AFLTLLAGSVYSPNN

-119 LCWLQDNGWSWIHT
+119 LYWLQDNGWSWLHT

-157 TDRFLFLLNYFSF
+157 TDRLLFFLNYLSF

-176 LFCLLRE
+176 LYCLLRE
-183 CRAQARTAWL
+183 CRSQARTAWL

-207 SSSICNDA
+207 SSSTCNDA

-223 ATTLVLRF
+223 ATTLALRF

-262 PVFLLLIFSWKS
+262 SVFLLLIFSWKA
-274 LLHAWRPILAITPA
+274 LLRSWRP
-288 LFLASLIPVAYLNW
+288 LFASTLPLILASLIPAAYLNW
-302 KYCSDWTGTRLE
+302 KYCGDWTGTRLE
-314 PPRFVSAPWIGLV
+314 PSRFVSAPWIGLV
-327 GNFGQTIAQNFSPPV
+327 GNFGQVLAQNFSPPV
-342 LPNARALDATL
+342 LPNARALDSTL

-390 VSLCLLIASIMSLN
+390 LSLLLLIASIFSIPS
-404 QWPLLWRTR
+404 WHRYWRQSP
-413 NLPIRIFLISAPLT
+413 LPIRLFLIAGPTSLI
-427 LVWFFTKT
+427 WFFTKT
-435 ALAGISRVVL
+435 ALSGISRVVL

-453 FLLAAS
+453 FILAAS
-459 NWPRLHRSRLFT
+459 NWPRLHRSRLFR
-471 LTVLLNLFL
+471 LTIFLNLFL

-511 LRTRALSVYANYG
+511 LRTRALSVYSNYG
-524 SRSDVFSPLRQL
+524 SRSDVFSPLRTL

-577 LQARGLHYIFAGE
+577 LQARGLRYIFAGD
-590 RGLRENLSQTIEQW
+590 RGLGETRSQTIEEW
-604 ATDLHGSIVA
+604 ATDLHASIVA
-614 TAILHPS
+614 ATILHPS
-621 VSRGAERWVLVL
+621 VSRGAERWVLLL
-633 LPAP
+633 LPTP

>member
-1 MNWLAEVWLLYA
+1 MSFCLEIWLLYA
-13 ATCSAAGWLFSFF
+13 ATCSAAGWFFSFF
-26 HILNAPAYFVLH
+26 RILNAPAYLVLH
-38 IFFFLFISLLYR
+38 IFFFISIALLYR
-50 SQLKH
+50 SQLEY
-55 LFRLRTLH
+55 LFRPCTLH

-72 RRSHEHPLSLRR
+72 RRSHEHPLSLRLL
-84 LPPASFSLL
+84 LPAAFFLL
-93 AFLALLAGSIYSPNN
+93 AFLALIAGSIYSPNN

-119 LCWLQDNGWSWIHT
+119 LYWLQDSGWSWIHT

-157 TDRFLFLLNYFSF
+157 TDRLLFLLNYFSF
-170 LFLPGL
+170 LLLPGL

-193 WMWLFPTGY
+193 WMWTFPTGY

-207 SSSICNDA
+207 AGSICNDA
-215 FATVYALS
+215 YATVYALS
-223 ATTLVLRF
+223 ATTLALRF

-236 TRDLLFCLLSCAL
+236 SRDLLFCLLSCAL

-274 LLHAWRPILAITPA
+274 LLHAWRPLLAISLP
-288 LFLASLIPVAYLNW
+288 LILASLIPVSYLNW
-302 KYCSDWTGTRLE
+302 KYCGDWTGTRLE
-314 PPRFVSAPWIGLV
+314 SSRFVSSPWIGLV
-327 GNFGQTIAQNFSPPV
+327 GNFGQILAQNFSPTV
-342 LPNARALDATL
+342 LPNARALDSTL
-353 QSLLPSFIREPLRL
+353 QSLLPSLIREPLRL

-377 GELPTEASGLGFG
+377 GELPTEASGFGFG
-390 VSLCLLIASIMSLN
+390 LSLLLIIASIFSIPSWHRYWR
-404 QWPLLWRTR
+404 QSPL
-413 NLPIRIFLISAPLT
+413 PVRIFLISGSLT

-435 ALAGISRVVL
+435 ALLGISRIVL

-453 FLLAAS
+453 FILAAS
-459 NWPRLHRSRLFT
+459 NWPRLHRSRLFR

-511 LRTRALSVYANYG
+511 LRTRALSVYSNYG
-524 SRSDVFSPLRQL
+524 SRSDVFSSLRPL

-545 FFNGG
+545 FFNGK

-563 LIVREV
+563 LIVHEV
-569 TPKDNLAS
+569 TPMDNLAS
-577 LQARGLHYIFAGE
+577 LQTRGLHYIFAGE
-590 RGLRENLSQTIEQW
+590 RGLRENRSQTIEEW

-614 TAILHPS
+614 TTILHPS
-621 VSRGAERWVLVL
+621 VSRGAERWVLIL
-633 LPAP
+633 IP

>member
-1 MNWLAEVWLLYA
+1 MPFCLEIWLLYA
-13 ATCSAAGWLFSFF
+13 ATCSAAGWILSYFR
-26 HILNAPAYFVLH
+26 ILNAPAYLVVH
-38 IFFFLFISLLYR
+38 FLFLTSIWFFYR
-50 SQLKH
+50 TPLQKF
-55 LFRLRTLH
+55 FRLGTLH
-63 KIRARFFPA
+63 KTKVRFFPA

-84 LPPASFSLL
+84 LLPASFF
-93 AFLALLAGSIYSPNN
+93 FLALLSLLAGAIYSPNN

-119 LCWLQDNGWSWIHT
+119 LNWLQDNGWSWLHT

-157 TDRFLFLLNYFSF
+157 TDRLLFFLNYLSF

-176 LFCLLRE
+176 LYCLLRE

-215 FATVYALS
+215 FATAYALS
-223 ATTLVLRF
+223 ATTLALRF
-231 AHHRK
+231 ARHRK

-262 PVFLLLIFSWKS
+262 SVFLLLIFSWKT
-274 LLHAWRPILAITPA
+274 LLHAWRPLLAITLP
-288 LFLASLIPVAYLNW
+288 LILASLIPAAYLNW
-302 KYCSDWTGTRLE
+302 KYCGDWTGTRLE
-314 PPRFVSAPWIGLV
+314 PSRFVSAPWIGLV
-327 GNFGQTIAQNFSPPV
+327 GNFGQVLAQNFSPPV
-342 LPNARALDATL
+342 LPNARALDSTL
-353 QSLLPSFIREPLRL
+353 QSLLPSSIREPLRL

-390 VSLCLLIASIMSLN
+390 LSLLLLIASIFSIPS
-404 QWPLLWRTR
+404 WHRYWRQSP
-413 NLPIRIFLISAPLT
+413 LPIRLFLIAGPTSLI
-427 LVWFFTKT
+427 WFFTKT

-453 FLLAAS
+453 FILASS
-459 NWPRLHRSRLFT
+459 NWPRLHRSRLFR
-471 LTVLLNLFL
+471 LTILLNLFL

-494 PAQTLLSHSTS
+494 PAQTLLSHSTTF
-505 SPLIEK
+505 PLVEK
-511 LRTRALSVYANYG
+511 LRTRALSVYSNYG
-524 SRSDVFSPLRQL
+524 SRSDVFSPLRPL

-563 LIVREV
+563 LIIREV

-590 RGLRENLSQTIEQW
+590 RGLHETRSQTIEEW
-604 ATDLHGSIVA
+604 TTDLRGSVVA
-614 TAILHPS
+614 TTILHPA
-621 VSRGAERWVLVL
+621 VSRGAERWVLIL
-633 LPAP
+633 IP

>member
-1 MNWLAEVWLLYA
+1 MPFCLEIWLLYA
-13 ATCSAAGWLFSFF
+13 ATCSAAGWILSYFRILNPPAYLALHALFITSIWFFYRTPLQKFF
-26 HILNAPAYFVLH
+26 HLG
-38 IFFFLFISLLYR
+38 
-50 SQLKH
+50 
-55 LFRLRTLH
+55 TLH
-63 KIRARFFPA
+63 KIKARFFPA
-72 RRSHEHPLSLRR
+72 RRSYENSLSLRR
-84 LPPASFSLL
+84 LLPASFFLV

-119 LCWLQDNGWSWIHT
+119 LYWLQDNGWSWLHT

-157 TDRFLFLLNYFSF
+157 TDRLLFLLNYFSF
-170 LFLPGL
+170 LLLPGL

-223 ATTLVLRF
+223 ATTLGLRF
-231 AHHRK
+231 SHHRK

-274 LLHAWRPILAITPA
+274 VLYAWRSILAITPP
-288 LFLASLIPVAYLNW
+288 LIFASLIPVAYLNW
-302 KYCSDWTGTRLE
+302 KNCGDWTGTRLE
-314 PPRFVSAPWIGLV
+314 TSRFVSTAWIGIV
-327 GNFGQTIAQNFSPPV
+327 GNFGQTLAQNFSPPV
-342 LPNARALDATL
+342 LPNARALDSAL

-390 VSLCLLIASIMSLN
+390 VSLCLLVALIMSLN
-404 QWPLLWRTR
+404 QWPLFWRTC
-413 NLPIRIFLISAPLT
+413 NLPIRFFLITGPLS
-427 LVWFFTKT
+427 LIWFFTKT
-435 ALAGISRVVL
+435 AIAGISRVVL

-453 FLLAAS
+453 FILAAS
-459 NWPRLHRSRLFT
+459 NWPRLHRSRFFR

-494 PAQTLLSHSTS
+494 PAQTVLSHSTS

-511 LRTRALSVYANYG
+511 LRNRALSVYANYG
-524 SRSDVFSPLRQL
+524 SRSDVFASLRQL
-536 LPPAVSEVG
+536 LPPNVSEIG

-550 DDPVSSLWKPYGS
+550 DDPISSLWKPYGS

-590 RGLRENLSQTIEQW
+590 RGLRENLPQTIEQW
-604 ATDLHGSIVA
+604 TTNLHASVVA
-614 TAILHPS
+614 TTILYPA
-621 VSRGAERWVLVL
+621 VSRGAEVWVLIL
-633 LPAP
+633 IP

>member
-1 MNWLAEVWLLYA
+1 MPFCLEIWLLYG
-13 ATCSAAGWLFSFF
+13 ATCSAAGWILSYFR
-26 HILNAPAYFVLH
+26 ILNAPAYLAIHALFLGS
-38 IFFFLFISLLYR
+38 IWFFYR
-50 SQLKH
+50 TPLQKF
-55 LFRLRTLH
+55 FRLGTLH
-63 KIRARFFPA
+63 KIKVRFFPA

-84 LPPASFSLL
+84 LLPASFFLL
-93 AFLALLAGSIYSPNN
+93 ALLALLAGSIYSPNN

-119 LCWLQDNGWSWIHT
+119 IYWLQDNGWSWLHT

-157 TDRFLFLLNYFSF
+157 TDRLLFFLNYLSF

-215 FATVYALS
+215 FATAYALS
-223 ATTLVLRF
+223 ATTLALRF

-236 TRDLLFCLLSCAL
+236 TRDLFFCLLSCAL

-262 PVFLLLIFSWKS
+262 SVFLLLIFCWKT
-274 LLHAWRPILAITPA
+274 LLHAWRPLLAITLP
-288 LFLASLIPVAYLNW
+288 LILVSLIPAAYLNW
-302 KYCSDWTGTRLE
+302 KYCGDWTGTRLE
-314 PPRFVSAPWIGLV
+314 PPRFVSAHWIGLV
-327 GNFGQTIAQNFSPPV
+327 GNFGQIFAQNFSPPV
-342 LPNARALDATL
+342 LPNARALDSTL
-353 QSLLPSFIREPLRL
+353 QSLLPSSIREPLRL

-390 VSLCLLIASIMSLN
+390 LSLLLLIASIFSIPS
-404 QWPLLWRTR
+404 WHRYWRQSP
-413 NLPIRIFLISAPLT
+413 LPIRLFLIAGPTSLI
-427 LVWFFTKT
+427 WFFTKT
-435 ALAGISRVVL
+435 ALSGISRVVL

-453 FLLAAS
+453 FILAAS
-459 NWPRLHRSRLFT
+459 NWPRLHRSRLFR
-471 LTVLLNLFL
+471 LTIFLNLFL

-494 PAQTLLSHSTS
+494 PAQTLLAHSTS

-524 SRSDVFSPLRQL
+524 SRSDVFSPLRPL

-590 RGLRENLSQTIEQW
+590 RGLRENRSQTIEEW
-604 ATDLHGSIVA
+604 ATDLHGSIIA
-614 TAILHPS
+614 TTTLHPA
-621 VSRGAERWVLVL
+621 VSRGPERWVLVL
-633 LPAP
+633 LPTP

>member
-1 MNWLAEVWLLYA
+1 MSFCLEIWLLYA
-13 ATCSAAGWLFSFF
+13 ATCSAAGWVLSYF
-26 HILNAPAYFVLH
+26 HILNPPAYLAVH
-38 IFFFLFISLLYR
+38 ALFIISIWFFYR
-50 SQLKH
+50 TPLQSF
-55 LFRLRTLH
+55 FRLRTLH
-63 KIRARFFPA
+63 KIKARFFPT

-84 LPPASFSLL
+84 LLPASFFLL
-93 AFLALLAGSIYSPNN
+93 ALLALLAGSIYSPNN

-119 LCWLQDNGWSWIHT
+119 LYWLQDNGWSWLHT

-148 IAPQLSLLH
+148 IAPQLSLLQ
-157 TDRFLFLLNYFSF
+157 TDRLLFFLNYLSF

-176 LFCLLRE
+176 LYCLLRE
-183 CRAQARTAWL
+183 CRSQAHTAWL

-215 FATVYALS
+215 FATAYALS
-223 ATTLVLRF
+223 TSTLALRF

-262 PVFLLLIFSWKS
+262 STFLLLIFCWKA
-274 LLHAWRPILAITPA
+274 LLRAWRPLLAITLP
-288 LFLASLIPVAYLNW
+288 LILASLIPAAYLNW
-302 KYCSDWTGTRLE
+302 KYCGDWTGTRLE
-314 PPRFVSAPWIGLV
+314 PSRFVSAPWIGLV
-327 GNFGQTIAQNFSPPV
+327 GNFGQTLAQNFSPPI
-342 LPNARALDATL
+342 LPNARALDSIL
-353 QSLLPSFIREPLRL
+353 QSLLPYFIREPLRL

-390 VSLCLLIASIMSLN
+390 VSLCLLVALIMSLN
-404 QWPLLWRTR
+404 QWPLFWRTC
-413 NLPIRIFLISAPLT
+413 NLPIRIFLITGPLS
-427 LVWFFTKT
+427 LIWFFTKT
-435 ALAGISRVVL
+435 AIAGISRVVL

-453 FLLAAS
+453 FILAAS
-459 NWPRLHRSRLFT
+459 NWPRLHRSRFFR

-494 PAQTLLSHSTS
+494 PAQTVLSHSTS

-511 LRTRALSVYANYG
+511 LRNRALSVYANYG
-524 SRSDVFSPLRQL
+524 SRSDVFASLRQL
-536 LPPAVSEVG
+536 LPPNVSEIG

-550 DDPVSSLWKPYGS
+550 DDPISSLWKPYGS

-569 TPKDNLAS
+569 TPKDNFTS

-604 ATDLHGSIVA
+604 TTNLHASVVA
-614 TAILHPS
+614 TTILYPA
-621 VSRGAERWVLVL
+621 VSRGAEVWVLIL
-633 LPAP
+633 IP

>member
-1 MNWLAEVWLLYA
+1 MSFCLEIWLLYA
-13 ATCSAAGWLFSFF
+13 ATCAAAGWLFSFF

-38 IFFFLFISLLYR
+38 IFFFLSICLFYR

-55 LFRLRTLH
+55 LFCLRTLH

-72 RRSHEHPLSLRR
+72 RRSNEHTLSLRR
-84 LPPASFSLL
+84 ILPASFFLL

-119 LCWLQDNGWSWIHT
+119 LYWLQDSGWSWIHT

-170 LFLPGL
+170 LLLPGL

-183 CRAQARTAWL
+183 CRAQARTAWI

-223 ATTLVLRF
+223 ATTLALRF
-231 AHHRK
+231 ARDYK

-274 LLHAWRPILAITPA
+274 LLHAWRPLLAIILP
-288 LFLASLIPVAYLNW
+288 LILASLIPAAYLNW
-302 KYCSDWTGTRLE
+302 KYCGDWTGTRLE
-314 PPRFVSAPWIGLV
+314 TSRFVSAPWIGLV
-327 GNFGQTIAQNFSPPV
+327 GNFGQTLAQNFSPPI
-342 LPNARALDATL
+342 LPNARALDSTL
-353 QSLLPSFIREPLRL
+353 QSFLPSLIREPLRS

-390 VSLCLLIASIMSLN
+390 ISLCLLVASIMSLN
-404 QWPLLWRTR
+404 QWPLFWRTR

-453 FLLAAS
+453 FILAAS
-459 NWPRLHRSRLFT
+459 NWPRLQRSRLFR
-471 LTVLLNLFL
+471 LSVLLNLFL

-494 PAQTLLSHSTS
+494 PAQTLLSHSAS
-505 SPLIEK
+505 SPTIEK

-536 LPPAVSEVG
+536 LPPNVSEVG

-569 TPKDNLAS
+569 TPNDNLTS

-590 RGLRENLSQTIEQW
+590 RGLRENRSQTIEQW
-604 ATDLHGSIVA
+604 TTDLRGSVVA
-614 TAILHPS
+614 STILHPA

-633 LPAP
+633 LPPP

>member
-1 MNWLAEVWLLYA
+1 MSFCLEIWLLYA
-13 ATCSAAGWLFSFF
+13 ATCSAAGWILSYFR
-26 HILNAPAYFVLH
+26 ILNAPAYLAVH
-38 IFFFLFISLLYR
+38 FLFLTSICFFYR
-50 SQLKH
+50 TPLKKF
-55 LFRLRTLH
+55 FRLGTLH
-63 KIRARFFPA
+63 KIKARFFPA
-72 RRSHEHPLSLRR
+72 RRSNEHPLSLR
-84 LPPASFSLL
+84 LLLPASFFLV

-119 LCWLQDNGWSWIHT
+119 LNWLQDNGWSWLHT

-157 TDRFLFLLNYFSF
+157 TDRLLFLLNYFSF
-170 LFLPGL
+170 LLLPGL

-223 ATTLVLRF
+223 ATTLGLRF
-231 AHHRK
+231 SHHRK

-262 PVFLLLIFSWKS
+262 PVFLLLIFCWKS
-274 LLHAWRPILAITPA
+274 LLHAWRPILVITPP
-288 LFLASLIPVAYLNW
+288 LILASLIPVAYLNW
-302 KYCSDWTGTRLE
+302 KYCGDWTGTRLE

-327 GNFGQTIAQNFSPPV
+327 GNFGQTLAQNFSPPV
-342 LPNARALDATL
+342 LPNARALDSAL
-353 QSLLPSFIREPLRL
+353 QSLFPSFIREPLRL

-390 VSLCLLIASIMSLN
+390 LSLLLFIASIFSIPS
-404 QWPLLWRTR
+404 WHRYWRQSP
-413 NLPIRIFLISAPLT
+413 LPIRLFLIAGPISLI
-427 LVWFFTKT
+427 WFFTKT

-453 FLLAAS
+453 FILAAS
-459 NWPRLHRSRLFT
+459 NWPRLHRSRLFR

-480 AILTIVIDPSRPLW
+480 AVLTIVTDPSRPLW

-505 SPLIEK
+505 YPPIEK

-550 DDPVSSLWKPYGS
+550 DDPVSSLWKPYGT

-569 TPKDNLAS
+569 TPNDNLTS
-577 LQARGLHYIFAGE
+577 LQTRGLHYIFAGE
-590 RGLRENLSQTIEQW
+590 RGLRENRSQTIEQW
-604 ATDLHGSIVA
+604 TTDLRGSVVA
-614 TAILHPS
+614 STILHPA

-633 LPAP
+633 LPPP

>member
-1 MNWLAEVWLLYA
+1 MPFCLEIWLLYA
-13 ATCSAAGWLFSFF
+13 ATCSAAGWILSYFRILNPPAYLALHALFITSIWFFYRTPLQKFF
-26 HILNAPAYFVLH
+26 HLG
-38 IFFFLFISLLYR
+38 
-50 SQLKH
+50 
-55 LFRLRTLH
+55 TLH
-63 KIRARFFPA
+63 KIKARFFPA
-72 RRSHEHPLSLRR
+72 RRSYENSLSLRR
-84 LPPASFSLL
+84 LLPASFFLV

-119 LCWLQDNGWSWIHT
+119 LYWLQDNGWSWLHT

-157 TDRFLFLLNYFSF
+157 TDRLLFLLNYFSF
-170 LFLPGL
+170 LLLPGL

-223 ATTLVLRF
+223 ATTLGLRF
-231 AHHRK
+231 SHHRK

-274 LLHAWRPILAITPA
+274 VLHAWRSILAITPP
-288 LFLASLIPVAYLNW
+288 LVFASLIPVAYLNW
-302 KYCSDWTGTRLE
+302 KNCGDWTGTRLE
-314 PPRFVSAPWIGLV
+314 TSRFVSTAWIGIV
-327 GNFGQTIAQNFSPPV
+327 GNFGQTLAQNFSPPV
-342 LPNARALDATL
+342 LPNARALDSAL

-390 VSLCLLIASIMSLN
+390 VSLCLLVALIMSLN
-404 QWPLLWRTR
+404 QWPLFWRTC
-413 NLPIRIFLISAPLT
+413 NLPIRFFLITGPLS
-427 LVWFFTKT
+427 LIWFFTKT
-435 ALAGISRVVL
+435 AIAGISRVVL

-453 FLLAAS
+453 FILAAS
-459 NWPRLHRSRLFT
+459 NWPRLHRSRFFR

-494 PAQTLLSHSTS
+494 PAQTVLSHSTS

-511 LRTRALSVYANYG
+511 LRNRALSVYANYG
-524 SRSDVFSPLRQL
+524 SRSDVFASLRQL
-536 LPPAVSEVG
+536 LPPNVSEIG

-550 DDPVSSLWKPYGS
+550 DDPISSLWKPYGS

-590 RGLRENLSQTIEQW
+590 RGLRENLPQTIEQW
-604 ATDLHGSIVA
+604 TTNLHASVVA
-614 TAILHPS
+614 TTILYPA
-621 VSRGAERWVLVL
+621 VSRGAEVWVLIL
-633 LPAP
+633 IP

>member
-1 MNWLAEVWLLYA
+1 MSFCLEIWLLYSA
-13 ATCSAAGWLFSFF
+13 ICSAAGWLFSFF
-26 HILNAPAYFVLH
+26 HILNAPAYLVLH
-38 IFFFLFISLLYR
+38 IIFFITISLLYR
-50 SQLKH
+50 FQLKH
-55 LFRLRTLH
+55 LFRLRTLR
-63 KIRARFFPA
+63 KIVARFFPD
-72 RRSHEHPLSLRR
+72 RRSHEHPLSLRIL
-84 LPPASFSLL
+84 LPAAFFLL

-119 LCWLQDNGWSWIHT
+119 LYWLQDSGWSWIHT

-157 TDRFLFLLNYFSF
+157 TDRLLFLLNYFSF
-170 LFLPGL
+170 LLLPGL

-183 CRAQARTAWL
+183 CQAQARTAWL
-193 WMWLFPTGY
+193 WMWVLPTGY

-215 FATVYALS
+215 FATAYALS
-223 ATTLVLRF
+223 ATTLALRF
-231 AHHRK
+231 ARENK

-262 PVFLLLIFSWKS
+262 PVFLLLIFCWKS
-274 LLHAWRPILAITPA
+274 LLHAWRPLLAIILP
-288 LFLASLIPVAYLNW
+288 LILASLIPAAYLNW
-302 KYCSDWTGTRLE
+302 KHCGDWTGTRLE
-314 PPRFVSAPWIGLV
+314 PSRFVSAPWIGLV
-327 GNFGQTIAQNFSPPV
+327 GNFGQTLAQNFSPPI

-353 QSLLPSFIREPLRL
+353 QSLIPFRIHEPLRSN
-367 DFEGGFTFGL
+367 FEGGFTFGL

-390 VSLCLLIASIMSLN
+390 VSLCLLVASIMSLN
-404 QWPLLWRTR
+404 QWPLFWRTR
-413 NLPIRIFLISAPLT
+413 NLPIRIFLITGPLS
-427 LVWFFTKT
+427 LAWFFTQT
-435 ALAGISRVVL
+435 SLSGISRVVL

-453 FLLAAS
+453 FILAAS
-459 NWPRLHRSRLFT
+459 NWSRLHRSRLFT
-471 LTVLLNLFL
+471 LSVLLNLFL

-494 PAQTLLSHSTS
+494 PAQTLLSHTTS

-536 LPPAVSEVG
+536 LPPNVSEVG
-545 FFNGG
+545 FFNGR

-569 TPKDNLAS
+569 TPNDNLAS
-577 LQARGLHYIFAGE
+577 LQARGLHYIYAGE

-604 ATDLHGSIVA
+604 TTDLRGSIV
-614 TAILHPS
+614 TTTILHPA

>member
-1 MNWLAEVWLLYA
+1 MPFWLEIWLLYST
-13 ATCSAAGWLFSFF
+13 TCSAAGWILSYFR
-26 HILNAPAYFVLH
+26 ILNAPAYLAVH
-38 IFFFLFISLLYR
+38 FLFLTSIWVFYR
-50 SQLKH
+50 TPLQKF
-55 LFRLRTLH
+55 FRLGTLH
-63 KIRARFFPA
+63 KIKVRFFPA

-84 LPPASFSLL
+84 LLPASFFLL
-93 AFLALLAGSIYSPNN
+93 ALLALLAGSIYSPNN

-119 LCWLQDNGWSWIHT
+119 LYWLQDNGWSWLHT

-157 TDRFLFLLNYFSF
+157 TDRLLFFLNYLSF

-215 FATVYALS
+215 FATAYALS
-223 ATTLVLRF
+223 ATTLALRF
-231 AHHRK
+231 AHHHK

-262 PVFLLLIFSWKS
+262 PVFLLLIFCWKT
-274 LLHAWRPILAITPA
+274 LLHAWRPLIAITLP
-288 LFLASLIPVAYLNW
+288 LILVSLIPAAYLNW
-302 KYCSDWTGTRLE
+302 KYCGDWTGTRLE
-314 PPRFVSAPWIGLV
+314 PPRFVSAHWIGLV
-327 GNFGQTIAQNFSPPV
+327 GNFGQIFAQNFSPPV
-342 LPNARALDATL
+342 LPNARALDSTL
-353 QSLLPSFIREPLRL
+353 QSLLPSSVREPLRL
-367 DFEGGFTFGL
+367 DFEGGFAFGL

-390 VSLCLLIASIMSLN
+390 LSLLLLIASIFSIPS
-404 QWPLLWRTR
+404 WHRYWRQSP
-413 NLPIRIFLISAPLT
+413 LPIRLFLIAGPISLI
-427 LVWFFTKT
+427 WFFTKT

-453 FLLAAS
+453 FILAAS
-459 NWPRLHRSRLFT
+459 NWPRLHRSLLFRLTIF
-471 LTVLLNLFL
+471 LNLFL

-550 DDPVSSLWKPYGS
+550 DDPVSSLWKPYDS

-569 TPKDNLAS
+569 NPKDNLAS
-577 LQARGLHYIFAGE
+577 LQDRGLHYIFAGE
-590 RGLRENLSQTIEQW
+590 RGLRENRSQTIEEW
-604 ATDLHGSIVA
+604 ATDLHASIVA
-614 TAILHPS
+614 TTILHPS
-621 VSRGAERWVLVL
+621 VSRGAERWVLIL
-633 LPAP
+633 IP

>member
-1 MNWLAEVWLLYA
+1 MNWLAEVWFLYS

-26 HILNAPAYFVLH
+26 HILNAPAYLVLH

-72 RRSHEHPLSLRR
+72 RRSHEHPLSLRLL
-84 LPPASFSLL
+84 LPAAFFLL
-93 AFLALLAGSIYSPNN
+93 AFLALIAGSIYSPNN

-119 LCWLQDNGWSWIHT
+119 LYWLQDNGWSWLHT

-157 TDRFLFLLNYFSF
+157 TDRLLFLLNYFSF

-176 LFCLLRE
+176 LFNLFRE
-183 CRAQARTAWL
+183 CRAQPRTAWL

-223 ATTLVLRF
+223 ATTNALRF
-231 AHHRK
+231 ARDNK

-262 PVFLLLIFSWKS
+262 PVFLLLIFCWKS
-274 LLHAWRPILAITPA
+274 LLHAWRPLLAIILPLILASFIPA
-288 LFLASLIPVAYLNW
+288 AYLNW
-302 KYCSDWTGTRLE
+302 KYCGDWTGTRLE
-314 PPRFVSAPWIGLV
+314 PSRFVSAPWIGLV
-327 GNFGQTIAQNFSPPV
+327 GNFGQTLAQNFSPPV

-353 QSLLPSFIREPLRL
+353 QSLLPYFIREPLRL
-367 DFEGGFTFGL
+367 NFEGGFTFGL

-390 VSLCLLIASIMSLN
+390 VSLCLLVASIMSLN
-404 QWPLLWRTR
+404 QWPLFWRTC
-413 NLPIRIFLISAPLT
+413 NLPIRIFLITGPLS
-427 LVWFFTKT
+427 LAWFFTQT
-435 ALAGISRVVL
+435 SLSGISRVVL

-453 FLLAAS
+453 FIFVAS
-459 NWPRLHRSRLFT
+459 NWSRLHRSRLFI
-471 LTVLLNLFL
+471 LAVLLNLFL

-511 LRTRALSVYANYG
+511 LRTRALSVYTNYG

-536 LPPAVSEVG
+536 LPPNVSEVG

-550 DDPVSSLWKPYGS
+550 DDPVSSLWKPYSS

-590 RGLRENLSQTIEQW
+590 RGLRENLSQSIEQW
-604 ATDLHGSIVA
+604 TTDLRGSVVA
-614 TAILHPS
+614 TTILYPA

>member
-1 MNWLAEVWLLYA
+1 MPFCLEIWLLYA
-13 ATCSAAGWLFSFF
+13 ATCSAAGWILSFF
-26 HILNAPAYFVLH
+26 RILNPPAYLVVHLLFLTS
-38 IFFFLFISLLYR
+38 IWFFYR
-50 SQLKH
+50 TPLQKF
-55 LFRLRTLH
+55 FRLGTLH
-63 KIRARFFPA
+63 KIKVRFFPA

-84 LPPASFSLL
+84 LLPASFFLL
-93 AFLALLAGSIYSPNN
+93 AFLTLLAGSIYSPNN

-119 LCWLQDNGWSWIHT
+119 LYWLQDNGWSWLHT
-133 INVRLNNRATGFEWL
+133 INVRLNNRATGSEWL
-148 IAPQLSLLH
+148 IAPQLSLLY
-157 TDRFLFLLNYFSF
+157 TDRLLFFLNYLSF

-176 LFCLLRE
+176 LYCLLRE

-215 FATVYALS
+215 FATAYALS
-223 ATTLVLRF
+223 ATTLALRF
-231 AHHRK
+231 ARHRK

-262 PVFLLLIFSWKS
+262 PVFLLLIFSWKT
-274 LLHAWRPILAITPA
+274 LLHAWRPLLAITLP
-288 LFLASLIPVAYLNW
+288 LILASLIPAAYLNW
-302 KYCSDWTGTRLE
+302 KYCGDWTGTRLE
-314 PPRFVSAPWIGLV
+314 LSRFVSAPWIGLV
-327 GNFGQTIAQNFSPPV
+327 GNFGQILAQNFSPPV
-342 LPNARALDATL
+342 LPNARALDSTL
-353 QSLLPSFIREPLRL
+353 QSLLPSSIREPLRL
-367 DFEGGFTFGL
+367 DFEGGFAFGL

-390 VSLCLLIASIMSLN
+390 LSLLLLIASIFSIHS
-404 QWPLLWRTR
+404 WHRYWRQSP
-413 NLPIRIFLISAPLT
+413 LPIRLFLIAGPISLI
-427 LVWFFTKT
+427 WFFTKT

-453 FLLAAS
+453 FILAAS
-459 NWPRLHRSRLFT
+459 NWPRLHRSRLFR
-471 LTVLLNLFL
+471 LTILLNLFL

-524 SRSDVFSPLRQL
+524 SRSDVFSDLRPL
-536 LPPAVSEVG
+536 LPTAVSEVG

-563 LIVREV
+563 LIIREV

-604 ATDLHGSIVA
+604 TTNLRASIVA
-614 TAILHPS
+614 TTILYPA
-621 VSRGAERWVLVL
+621 VSRGPEVWVLIL
-633 LPAP
+633 IP